1 MALERVRKE
10 ERVRKVKFNVVLG
23 RRPFL
28 EKEEGHGFITT
39 GERVPGSLQQASQTS
54 KERLFKERQP
64 SLNPSPHGTS
74 ARPFSFLLQVAI
86 ELLSLPLSNKG

>member
-1 MALERVRKE
+1 MALERVREE
-10 ERVRKVKFNVVLG
+10 ERERKVKFNAVLG

-54 KERLFKERQP
+54 KERL
-64 SLNPSPHGTS
+64 
-74 ARPFSFLLQVAI
+74 
-86 ELLSLPLSNKG
+86 